1 MKKNNLL
8 IKLLTLLIII
18 AAVLPV
24 FYMPAYAV
32 EEEYGTQDISD
43 HGISEQG
50 ENITSSES
58 ETSYVEEG
66 NNVFDIVPKGYTL
79 KAVQTRSVEFII
91 QYPPG
96 QPTGNVTYE
105 LKKEINNRE
114 IVVKRGTLNKSQK
127 KITFKD
133 LELNTPYKFYLTKVP
148 NGYGKPDGS
157 VAEFYFDN
165 DGIHFT
171 KGESGIALTM
181 TTAYVHF
188 IVQNTSGLPVGGVVR
203 YALNKVKGNQETQ
216 IKAGTAD
223 RATGKII
230 LEKLEWNTPY
240 KLYLRTVP
248 KEYERPNDSVAEFY
262 FDSEGIHFIK
272 GSTAVVLKK
281 NNEQNNNGQD
291 APLEEGQYYGFTGED
306 SRIKISKEY
315 NIATGTDAFCFG
327 ANKDFPNFGNK
338 AVYNELSTSAE
349 TLFQLAENPRKK
361 NPKELYDSVRKV
373 IYYCEMHKKE
383 LLTDHQL
390 GSDAFWFG
398 SNDKEKG
405 YYKALQEA
413 IWYYSDSIDGL
424 KSYSSGSVGYHIMK
438 KAVKHIIQESEKVSD
453 EDMEC
458 VKLKMYNSSM
468 LGDHNSPL
476 QPLIAFEIINKTD
489 IKVQKSIKAVKVWK
503 GLRSDWKNWGMHR
516 SPR

>member
-1 MKKNNLL
+1 M
-8 IKLLTLLIII
+8 
-18 AAVLPV
+18 
-24 FYMPAYAV
+24 
-32 EEEYGTQDISD
+32 
-43 HGISEQG
+43 
-50 ENITSSES
+50 
-58 ETSYVEEG
+58 
-66 NNVFDIVPKGYTL
+66 
-79 KAVQTRSVEFII
+79 
-91 QYPPG
+91 
-96 QPTGNVTYE
+96 
-105 LKKEINNRE
+105 
-114 IVVKRGTLNKSQK
+114 
-127 KITFKD
+127 
-133 LELNTPYKFYLTKVP
+133 
-148 NGYGKPDGS
+148 
-157 VAEFYFDN
+157 
-165 DGIHFT
+165 
-171 KGESGIALTM
+171 
-181 TTAYVHF
+181 
-188 IVQNTSGLPVGGVVR
+188 
-203 YALNKVKGNQETQ
+203 
-216 IKAGTAD
+216 
-223 RATGKII
+223 
-230 LEKLEWNTPY
+230 
-240 KLYLRTVP
+240 RTVP

-458 VKLKMYNSSM
+458 
-468 LGDHNSPL
+468 
-476 QPLIAFEIINKTD
+476 
-489 IKVQKSIKAVKVWK
+489 KA
-503 GLRSDWKNWGMHR
+503 
-516 SPR
+516 

>member
-398 SNDKEKG
+398 SNDKEKRI
-405 YYKALQEA
+405 L
-413 IWYYSDSIDGL
+413 
-424 KSYSSGSVGYHIMK
+424 
-438 KAVKHIIQESEKVSD
+438 
-453 EDMEC
+453 
-458 VKLKMYNSSM
+458 
-468 LGDHNSPL
+468 
-476 QPLIAFEIINKTD
+476 
-489 IKVQKSIKAVKVWK
+489 
-503 GLRSDWKNWGMHR
+503 
-516 SPR
+516 